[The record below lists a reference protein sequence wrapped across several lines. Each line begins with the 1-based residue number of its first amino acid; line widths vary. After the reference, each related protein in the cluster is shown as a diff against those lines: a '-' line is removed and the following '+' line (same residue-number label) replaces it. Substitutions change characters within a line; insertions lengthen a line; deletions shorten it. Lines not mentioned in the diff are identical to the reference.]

1 MIVVFVFLVCAG
13 CSGESNNDE
22 NQPPPLPTLPVL
34 SIADNSV
41 VEGDAGETTL
51 TFQVSLTGTATSSV
65 TVSYTTADGT
75 ASSASDYVAANGT
88 LTLAVGTSSELI
100 NVTVNGDTTVESD
113 ENFTVTLSAPT
124 NATIS
129 TATATGIITNDD
141 DPVGQ
146 IFGLDTRPDNQTCVA
161 PERPDANASVSVIDP
176 FPNLPNIVQPTKMLL
191 EPVINPRWFV
201 LRKTGQLVTF
211 DPDNAISVSTYLDL
225 SGVVRTA
232 SEGGLLGMA
241 FHPDYPGTPQIFLS
255 YTIDH
260 TGPAMR
266 SVISRFILDDVVTPG
281 RHGRTGNPS
290 GRSGL
295 R

>member
-146 IFGLDTRPDNQTCVA
+146 IFGLDTRPDN
-161 PERPDANASVSVIDP
+161 R
-176 FPNLPNIVQPTKMLL
+176 
-191 EPVINPRWFV
+191 
-201 LRKTGQLVTF
+201 
-211 DPDNAISVSTYLDL
+211 
-225 SGVVRTA
+225 
-232 SEGGLLGMA
+232 
-241 FHPDYPGTPQIFLS
+241 
-255 YTIDH
+255 
-260 TGPAMR
+260 
-266 SVISRFILDDVVTPG
+266 
-281 RHGRTGNPS
+281 
-290 GRSGL
+290 
-295 R
+295 